1 MPSLPCGMHLG
12 TPNMM
17 VCSPTYE
24 RILIVKL
31 SAIGDI
37 IHTLPAVAALRQAYP
52 KAWLAWIV
60 ENTGANLLRG
70 NPDID
75 ELITV
80 DTRAW
85 RANWWVGLR
94 HVWYVTRHLRQA
106 GFELCIDFQ
115 GLFKSSLVAYFSG
128 APVRLGFP
136 RQRCREPLSAILTNL
151 HGPILD
157 PNAHVVEQL
166 IALLQPLGITTAERC
181 FTIPMSD
188 ADEHFAARAWREL
201 GLTSGVPVVVLNP
214 GATWETKRWGELNY
228 ARLNDALIRR
238 YQVRTLLTWGPG
250 EEPLIQRV
258 VRATTYT
265 PAIAPATTLLQLAAL
280 LSRCSVFVGGDTGP
294 LHLAAAVGTPT
305 VALFGPSNPRRN
317 GPYGSGHVILHRQLP
332 CSHCYQ
338 RSCNHWECLPGI
350 EVEMVVQAVGRLLEK
365 DKLDGSARDS
375 RDSVAPTRDLHR
387 RSRL

>member
-1 MPSLPCGMHLG
+1 MLLCGMYLG
-12 TPNMM
+12 KPRAM
-17 VCSPTYE
+17 VHAQPYE

-31 SAIGDI
+31 SAVGDI
-37 IHTLPAVAALRQAYP
+37 IHTLPAAAALRQAYP

-85 RANWWVGLR
+85 RANWWMGLR
-94 HVWYVTRHLRQA
+94 HVWYVTRHLRRA
-106 GFELCIDFQ
+106 GFDLCIDFQ
-115 GLFKSSLVAYFSG
+115 GLFKSALFAALSG
-128 APVRLGFP
+128 APVRLGLP
-136 RQRCREPLSAILTNL
+136 RQRCREPLSALLTNL
-151 HGPILD
+151 HGPLVD
-157 PNAHVVEQL
+157 PHTHVVEQL
-166 IALLQPLGITTAERC
+166 MTLLQPLGITPTARQ
-181 FTIPMSD
+181 FSIPISD
-188 ADEHFAARAWREL
+188 ADEHFGARVWREL
-201 GLTSGVPVVVLNP
+201 GLTSQVPVVVLNP
-214 GATWETKRWGELNY
+214 GAAWETKRWGELNF

-250 EEPLIQRV
+250 EEALIQRV

-280 LSRCSVFVGGDTGP
+280 LSRSTVFVGGDTGP

-317 GPYGSGHVILHRQLP
+317 GPYGSGHIVLHRQLP

-338 RSCNHWECLPGI
+338 RTCNHWECLPGI
-350 EVEMVVQAVGRLLEK
+350 DVEMVVQAVGRLLEK
-365 DKLDGSARDS
+365 DKSDGSPRHS
-375 RDSVAPTRDLHR
+375 RDSFAPPRDLHS

>member
-1 MPSLPCGMHLG
+1 
-12 TPNMM
+12 M
-17 VCSPTYE
+17 VRTQPYE

-94 HVWYVTRHLRQA
+94 HLCYVTRHLRRA

-115 GLFKSSLVAYFSG
+115 GLLKSALFAALSG

-136 RQRCREPLSAILTNL
+136 HQRCREPLSALLTNV
-151 HGPILD
+151 HGPLVD

-166 IALLQPLGITTAERC
+166 IALLQPLGIATAERR
-181 FTIPMSD
+181 FAIPMSD
-188 ADEHFAARAWREL
+188 ADEHFAARVWREL
-201 GLTSGVPVVVLNP
+201 GLTSTVPVVALNP
-214 GATWETKRWGELNY
+214 GAAWETKRWGELNF

-238 YQVRTLLTWGPG
+238 YQVRTLLTWGPS

-280 LSRCSVFVGGDTGP
+280 LSRCAVFVGGDTGP

-305 VALFGPSNPRRN
+305 VGLYGPSNPRRN
-317 GPYGSGHVILHRQLP
+317 GPYGSGHIVLQRQLP
-332 CSHCYQ
+332 CSNCD
-338 RSCNHWECLPGI
+338 RRTCNHWECLPGI
-350 EVEMVVQAVGRLLEK
+350 EVEMVVQAVGRLLER
-365 DKLDGSARDS
+365 DKSDGSARDS
-375 RDSVAPTRDLHR
+375 RDAFASPRDLR
-387 RSRL
+387 SRSRL